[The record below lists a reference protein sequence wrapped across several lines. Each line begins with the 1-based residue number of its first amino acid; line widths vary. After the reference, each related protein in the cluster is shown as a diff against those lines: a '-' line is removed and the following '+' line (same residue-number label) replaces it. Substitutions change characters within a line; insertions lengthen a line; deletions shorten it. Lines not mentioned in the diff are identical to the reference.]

1 MTSIKARAVL
11 TGFTL
16 GLVPTVSAVQ
26 NQAGQVVGAQVE
38 SSAFSPRISTY
49 IISGGQ
55 SLFRGEK
62 SFTFGATLQAA
73 EIGVHKGLLSKKD
86 FFAKEFTLPDGTKAT
101 MQTVVDAFQGTA
113 SELLDDT
120 VDGQNSDGTIE
131 LDYRIDQISAVLTE
145 HDLANNYVQVD
156 FGIYEQNGKQRLAT
170 RTLRYIP
177 DPLVEPQRI
186 KRSQAE
192 KRIAD
197 ALSELEKL
205 NSAAADLD
213 ENLESY
219 DLELI
224 AIAQK
229 IEQQQQVYLEAAKSL
244 GTSES
249 VTFFP
254 MSQLWAEDGIPEAV
268 GLLAVCVFSE
278 LKQSSYLLQSYDV
291 TALQSLDLESMLY
304 LYANLKPKVEE

>member
-16 GLVPTVSAVQ
+16 GLVPTVNPLQ

-49 IISGGQ
+49 IISDGR

-62 SFTFGATLQAA
+62 SFTFGATAA
-73 EIGVHKGLLSKKD
+73 EAEVGVHKGLLSKKD
-86 FFAKEFTLPDGTKAT
+86 FFAKQFSLADGSKAT
-101 MQTVVDAFQGTA
+101 MQTVVDAFQSTA

-120 VDGQNSDGTIE
+120 IDGQNTDGTIE
-131 LDYRIDQISAVLTE
+131 LDYRIDQIGAVLTE

-156 FGIYEQNGKQRLAT
+156 FGIYEQGGKQRLAT

-186 KRSQAE
+186 KRAQAE
-192 KRIAD
+192 KRIND
-197 ALSELEKL
+197 ALIELEKL
-205 NSAAADLD
+205 NTAAAELD
-213 ENLESY
+213 QQSESY

-244 GTSES
+244 GSSES

-254 MSQLWAEDGIPEAV
+254 LSQLWAEDGIPQAIS
-268 GLLAVCVFSE
+268 LLTVCVFSE
-278 LKQSSYLLQSYDV
+278 LKQSSYLLQSYDMA
-291 TALQSLDLESMLY
+291 ALNEMDLESMLH
-304 LYANLKPKVEE
+304 LYAHMKPAE

>member
-1 MTSIKARAVL
+1 MTAIKARAVL

-16 GLVPTVSAVQ
+16 GLVPTVSPLQ

-49 IISGGQ
+49 IVDNGR

-62 SFTFGATLQAA
+62 SFTFGATAA
-73 EIGVHKGLLSKKD
+73 EPLDGQHKGLLSKKD
-86 FFAKEFTLPDGTKAT
+86 FFAKEFQLLDGSKAT
-101 MQTVVDAFQGTA
+101 MQTVVDAFQATA
-113 SELLDDT
+113 SELLDNT
-120 VDGQNSDGTIE
+120 IDGQNMDGTIE
-131 LDYRIDQISAVLTE
+131 LDYRIDQITAVLTE

-156 FGIYEQNGKQRLAT
+156 FGIYEQGGKQRLTT

-177 DPLVEPQRI
+177 DALVEPQRI
-186 KRSQAE
+186 KRAQAE
-192 KRIAD
+192 KRIND
-197 ALSELEKL
+197 ALIELEKL
-205 NSAAADLD
+205 NAAAAELD
-213 ENLESY
+213 EASDTYE
-219 DLELI
+219 LELI

-244 GTSES
+244 GSSES

-254 MSQLWAEDGIPEAV
+254 LSQLWAEAGIPGAI

-278 LKQSSYLLQSYDV
+278 LKQSSYLLSSYD
-291 TALQSLDLESMLY
+291 TAALADLDLDSMLY
-304 LYANLKPKVEE
+304 LYANMKPKVDE